1 MEKKTNS
8 VESTERGEG
17 PQVILEVYSEGGSM
31 TLQGLQSPKGWMFQV
46 TTDESALMDLVEAT
60 SDIPERPWVMTWR
73 SALKQMDSY
82 PWQFLYPH
90 KVHPDFR
97 QRVRAALKVR
107 QKLGEIQWDDWNR
120 VLSDVSKKS

>member
-8 VESTERGEG
+8 VESTERGES

-46 TTDESALMDLVEAT
+46 TTDEMDLVDEAT

-90 KVHPDFR
+90 EVHPDFR